1 MRGGM
6 RVVSP
11 TAMEKKPVARA
22 ARLRAARDFVERNLH
37 RSDLNPELVARVLH
51 ISVRQL
57 HLLFKPTGMSFSR
70 HVLARRLERAR
81 FALETEPDRKVIA
94 IAFECGIE
102 SLSVFYRGFHA
113 HFGVSPTQHRRS
125 LRQAGCARPRP
136 TASDR
141 CSDAVLPAG

>member
-1 MRGGM
+1 MSVYSRA
-6 RVVSP
+6 
-11 TAMEKKPVARA
+11 AMEKKPVARA
-22 ARLRAARDFVERNLH
+22 ARLRAARDFVERNLY
-37 RSDLNPELVARVLH
+37 RSDLNPELVARALH